1 MDTQGKGK
9 RMNNDFIVEDNG
21 DRQVFD
27 SGMVRD
33 TTEGKVNFDLLWVNG
48 IPYDQQPMTRFAE
61 HMTKGASKYGE
72 RNFEKANGWDE
83 FKRFVESTGRHFNL
97 WRCGENKED
106 HLAAVMF
113 NVLALMMMEA
123 RGFTISTPPSSPNT
137 PSDALTSDY
146 SDFND
151 EWDRLVK
158 SVHFAFNDDVGD
170 SEDAMPDKVNQP
182 KEK

>member
-33 TTEGKVNFDLLWVNG
+33 TTEGKVNFDLLWING
-48 IPYDQQPMTRFAE
+48 IAYDQQPLTRFAE

-97 WRCGENKED
+97 WRCGERKED

-123 RGFTISTPPSSPNT
+123 RGFTISTPPTPPNT
-137 PSDALTSDY
+137 PSDALTSDF

-151 EWDRLVK
+151 ECDKLVK
-158 SVHFAFNDDVGD
+158 EVCMPFNDDVGGSD
-170 SEDAMPDKVNQP
+170 DVMPGE
-182 KEK
+182 EKQ

>member
-1 MDTQGKGK
+1 
-9 RMNNDFIVEDNG
+9 
-21 DRQVFD
+21 
-27 SGMVRD
+27 
-33 TTEGKVNFDLLWVNG
+33 
-48 IPYDQQPMTRFAE
+48 
-61 HMTKGASKYGE
+61 MTKGASKYGE

-137 PSDALTSDY
+137 PSDALTSDF

-151 EWDRLVK
+151 ELDRLVEA
-158 SVHFAFNDDVGD
+158 VHMSANGVVRV
-170 SEDAMPDKVNQP
+170 SEDVMPGE
-182 KEK
+182 EKQ